1 MKIMNTDLKQTAQ
14 DLVAPGKGILAADES
29 NSTAGDRLRAIGVE
43 NTPENRRRYRNLFL
57 NTEGI
62 EEYLNGVILFTETL
76 DQESDDGVRFPEL
89 LLNKNIMPGVKVDL
103 GKHDLPG
110 FPGEKIT
117 QGLDGLADRLEKYK
131 DSGAKFTKWRAV
143 FSVSEDTPTP
153 EVVHVN
159 AINLARYAAQ
169 AQAAGYVPIIEP
181 EVLYSGDHSF
191 DAAEEVTAN
200 VLSEVCYQLE
210 RFRVDFQAA
219 VIKSSMVLPGKD
231 SGENPTDEEVAKR
244 TARVLREN
252 VSDQIA
258 GVVFLSGGQEPD
270 EATRHLNAIAHEEPL
285 PFEIAFSYGRALQ
298 GPPLDAWGGDPGNVS
313 DAREEFIE
321 RLQRNTAA
329 DRGELSQV
337 NTN

>member
-1 MKIMNTDLKQTAQ
+1 MNKDLRQTAQ

-29 NSTAGDRLRAIGVE
+29 NSTAGDRLSDIGVE
-43 NTPENRRRYRNLFL
+43 NSPENRRRYRNLFL
-57 NTEGI
+57 NTDGI

-76 DQESDDGVRFPEL
+76 EQKSDDGKEFPQL
-89 LLNKNIMPGVKVDL
+89 LLDKGIMPGVKVDL

-117 QGLDGLADRLEKYK
+117 QGLDGLADRLKKYK

-143 FSVSEDTPTP
+143 FTISQETPTP
-153 EVVHVN
+153 EVIHVD

-169 AQAAGYVPIIEP
+169 AQAAGYVPIVEP
-181 EVLYSGDHSF
+181 EVLYDGDHSF
-191 DAAEEVTAN
+191 DAAEQVTAE
-200 VLSEVCYQLE
+200 VLSEVCYQLQ
-210 RFRVDFQAA
+210 RFRVDCQAT

-231 SGENPTDEEVAKR
+231 SGETATDKEVAER
-244 TARVLREN
+244 TARVLKEN

-270 EATRHLNAIAHEEPL
+270 EAARHLNAISHEEPL

-298 GPPLDAWGGDPGNVS
+298 GPPLEEWGGEPDNVPA
-313 DAREEFIE
+313 ARDEFIH
-321 RLQRNTAA
+321 RLKMNTAA
-329 DRGELSQV
+329 DRGELSEV
-337 NTN
+337 RE